1 MLGLVFP
8 TLNPLYWLV
17 LGLGVAL
24 SLLASARVKSAFARY
39 SQVRA
44 RSGVTGAQVAQAI
57 LRAHGIHDVAV
68 EPVAGSLTD
77 HYDPTT
83 KTLRLSEPV
92 YHSDSVAAIGVAAHE
107 VGHAI
112 QHATR
117 HAALQFRSAWVPVA
131 SLGSGLGMTVT
142 MIGLGLAATGGSLI
156 TAWIGVALFAA
167 TTVFT
172 LVTLPVE
179 FDASRRALATLQQ
192 SRVLAADELDG
203 ARTVLN
209 AAALTYVAAAAASVM
224 QLAYWVLQLLAV
236 QQRREE

>member
-1 MLGLVFP
+1 MIGLFFP

-17 LGLGVAL
+17 LGLGLVL

-39 SQVRA
+39 SQVRS

-57 LRAHGIHDVAV
+57 LRAHSIHDVTV
-68 EPVAGSLTD
+68 EPVAGNLTD

-92 YHSDSVAAIGVAAHE
+92 YHSDSVAALGVAAHE

-112 QHATR
+112 QHAT
-117 HAALQFRSAWVPVA
+117 HYAALRFRSAWVPVA
-131 SLGSGLGMTVT
+131 SLGSGLGMWVTV
-142 MIGLGLAATGGSLI
+142 IGLGLAATGGSLV

-192 SRVLAADELDG
+192 SRVLVADELDG

-209 AAALTYVAAAAASVM
+209 AAALTYVAAAAASVL